1 MVEDVHHDVA
11 EIDEHP
17 TPVARAFAPTS
28 MSTGSTA
35 FFSSAAT
42 MAALAVARDSR
53 RSRSSPGRNACRIG
67 GASRTGLVGRFLA
80 TSLPLTAPLAV
91 IFFLVAAW
99 GLAAWGFA
107 VLRCLTVGLEVFFF
121 VT

>member
-1 MVEDVHHDVA
+1 
-11 EIDEHP
+11 
-17 TPVARAFAPTS
+17 

-42 MAALAVARDSR
+42 IAALAVARDSR
-53 RSRSSPGRNACRIG
+53 RSRSSPGRK
-67 GASRTGLVGRFLA
+67 ASGSATGLPGCFLTA
-80 TSLPLTAPLAV
+80 PLPLAAPLAV
-91 IFFLVAAW
+91 IFFLV
-99 GLAAWGFA
+99 AAWGFA